1 MKINEENEKPITE
14 FDEEKFFMD
23 AIKPKIYEIMDLCKD
38 HKIQFLMNFI
48 FKQNDDS
55 HDSGLFMNVKYN
67 NSSAI
72 KKMQL
77 CGALLD
83 DDEERKKS
91 ALIMLI
97 LMHLIN

>member
-1 MKINEENEKPITE
+1 MKINEENEKQITE

-23 AIKPKIYEIMDLCKD
+23 VIKPKIYEIMDLCAD
-38 HKIQFLMNFI
+38 HKIPFLMNFI

>member
-1 MKINEENEKPITE
+1 MKINKEEKPITE
-14 FDEEKFFMD
+14 FDEEKFFINV
-23 AIKPKIYEIMDLCKD
+23 IKPKIYEIMDLCED
-38 HKIQFLMNFI
+38 HKIPFLMNFI

-55 HDSGLFMNVKYN
+55 HDSGLFMNIKYN

-72 KKMQL
+72 NEMQL

-83 DDEERKKS
+83 DDEESKKS
-91 ALIMLI
+91 ALIELI

>member
-1 MKINEENEKPITE
+1 MNINEENENQITE

-23 AIKPKIYEIMDLCKD
+23 AIKPKIDEIKDLCKD
-38 HKIQFLMNFI
+38 HKIPFLMNFI

-72 KKMQL
+72 KTMQL

-97 LMHLIN
+97 LMHLMN